1 MVTTLKKQHVW
12 RADKTIQ
19 PADMRLKLETNFSVF
34 EQPKHRIKMSAQ
46 CSLRTVGPMCCFCS
60 PEELYHSPGTVRQ
73 AGDSLEGRIEPWTPG
88 VHVRLRATHPL
99 CYPVSI
105 IASSYIAGYPY
116 LLHFPHPPPQPSQ
129 LFVSV
134 YSVSLFQNANRTAG
148 RLSAKQRRWVHVCVL
163 PF

>member
-1 MVTTLKKQHVW
+1 
-12 RADKTIQ
+12 
-19 PADMRLKLETNFSVF
+19 MRLKLETNFSVF

-116 LLHFPHPPPQPSQ
+116 LLHFPHPPPQPSNFLCQ
-129 LFVSV
+129 FIVFHCFRMPIEQRADYQPNREGGYMFVCC
-134 YSVSLFQNANRTAG
+134 
-148 RLSAKQRRWVHVCVL
+148 LSKCTC
-163 PF
+163 